1 MSGRAAAAVKKK
13 RSRAA
18 DERAAATTDAPTTPT
33 PPAAAPPV
41 DEDAAFP
48 RGGAP
53 LRTLGRAPKRVKP
66 GAGDGD
72 DDEPLAFARPPAKNA
87 VADFVPAL
95 RACDLTPGVK
105 LLGMVTAVTP
115 RRVDVALPTG
125 LRAAATGDGAAA
137 LPPPRGG
144 AAPPLT
150 AVYRVGDY
158 VRCAVLEEDVAS
170 TSNRKKKSVTVTMAP
185 SAAAACTPR
194 SGLVAGAP
202 VLAWCVSEEDHGYV
216 MDVGVGGV
224 TGFLPRADAPAGRT
238 LVRGAQVDCI
248 AVAPPSAAGAL
259 PLKAA
264 PSTGPG
270 APTPEPAGGSLA
282 GVTPGTLVNAHIAST
297 TRDGLR
303 LTFWTYF
310 TALVDAFG
318 LPPPAADAT
327 AEHTVGA
334 KVRARVVC
342 VDAATKTVRA
352 TLVRHVVRRE
362 APPTL
367 PARGALVEA
376 ATVVRVDEGLGVLLE
391 LGGVGGENGDANA
404 DAPTPTTPPRPVYGY
419 AHVSNVTDGRVA
431 KLAKRFAPG
440 TAVPARIV
448 GGRLIDGVASLSL
461 RPADVGR
468 ALASAADLV
477 PGATVTGV
485 VDAAD
490 EQSGLLVA
498 VAPRVRVRVPIE
510 HLTSGSG
517 PAAVRRRP
525 PGTRVSCLVWSVD
538 PSTGRAVATLRK
550 SLATPKLAPLV
561 GEGAVVPGARTHG
574 VVTGGAR
581 GGGIFVSLF
590 GGATGVVPA
599 GATGLPAGADVTTE
613 LPRGTLVKPRVVA
626 VGDGGRVTLAL
637 TRTGGDD
644 DDAET
649 GRPTASVRQGTV
661 YATAVV
667 TLVDVDADGEV
678 TGVGVAASDGGE
690 NATPVSAHLSR
701 AHLADTA
708 PTADTIA
715 DAVAVG
721 SSIGPIVILEGGRRG
736 GPPSASR
743 KRALVRAAA
752 ALPRDA
758 APAPT
763 LGAVLPGYVASVTAG
778 AVFVRWLGR
787 ATGRVPAPRAG
798 VPPPSDAR
806 DPAKVGDTVAA
817 TVTAVDAAT
826 GRASLSML
834 PADVGASAAAAALAD
849 GFADAALADAL
860 RRAADADAAPAG
872 APAAP
877 AWPAPGDT
885 LRAVPSEVK
894 DYGLLMDVPT
904 HPDALALAPAPRHA
918 GDDAAGAADA
928 ARPVS
933 VRVLDVSPSDGVLDV
948 SLRPDLAGRGP
959 RPDGPSAWSV
969 GDVVAATV
977 ELVRP
982 THAILSLPPRGP
994 RGGRALAFAPPPP
1007 PAALALGDEVEV
1019 TVAARPSDD
1028 TGARLIVTLPPALS
1042 GGGGRGRDDGS
1053 RAAAARAA
1061 RAAARL
1067 PIGAVVDATVTVVHA
1082 LTADISLPVG
1092 GRGALHA
1099 TECGGPLAA
1108 AHPGAP
1114 PLAALTPG
1122 ASIRCVVLGHGAAR
1136 GARAH
1141 GVLDVTCRADAV
1153 AAADSA
1159 GGVAPAHAL
1168 ARPTAASLRPGDA
1181 LRGVVAEP
1189 TGDGGG
1195 ALWIAL
1201 SRTVRGRL
1209 APLDAVACGGD
1220 DDELTPLST
1229 RFPPGVALDVV
1240 VDRVKPGGRTVDLR
1254 LDGVPPRPAGA
1265 PAVGEVV
1272 TGVVRAVGGA
1282 GVRVALR
1289 AAAAAP
1295 PDAPPSTRP
1304 SPILARVALTDV
1316 DDTPRS
1322 NVLAGIAPGVIVRG
1336 RVVAA
1341 AKGGRDVGLSLRAAD
1356 GGALGS
1362 AAAASRAPPALD
1374 APFLP
1379 PTATPTVGAIVA
1391 GYIAS
1396 VGRAGAFVTLAR
1408 GADARV
1414 RLSDLADG
1422 FVSDPA
1428 SAFPAGTLVTG
1439 RVLSVDAS
1447 GKVGLSLKAAG
1458 GGASAAAALAPG
1470 AVASGRV
1477 RRVEPFGVFIDIDGG
1492 GGGRAGLAHVSELA
1506 DEYVADPA
1514 ARFEVGAPVRARVL
1528 RVDATT
1534 GRVSLSLRATALAG
1548 APRPGNGGVAAEAET
1563 LDDAVDVD
1571 GDIDDAAEE
1580 EAGSDDDDAPTGWGG
1595 GDDGWPASDSH
1606 AGPSDGDDDSASD
1619 VSDDD
1624 DDASDDDESAS
1635 MDVDDG
1641 GSEGDEGESELSD
1654 VDDAVAA
1661 RPRATAAATLT
1672 RRSRSDLDDAPPSP
1686 RAARSPAPAA
1696 AGLCGLD
1703 AGLAVGWGDD
1713 DDDGDDNENAPAPL
1727 PTSAPSTPAQPT
1739 SRAAARRAARAAAA
1753 AAAAATDAAE
1763 AALAARGAPTDVPS
1777 FERALAA
1784 NPASSLLW
1792 IRYVAHLLSLGEP
1805 ARARAAAERALDAI
1819 PLDADA
1825 DRFNLWV
1832 ARLNLEALH
1841 GAPDPVASTLTLFK
1855 EAVRSTDAKK
1865 AHLALVSVLD
1875 AAGHATAA
1883 REASA
1888 ALTRKFSA
1896 SCKAWLARHAL
1907 LLRQGDAD
1915 GAAACLRAAATAAPP
1930 RKHVKLLSRAA
1941 VAEFRAGSPDA
1952 GRALFE
1958 RLLAAAPRRLDV
1970 WSVYIDQEVKGGD
1983 AARVRALLARGT
1995 SLDLPPK
2002 KARFLFRRALEFE
2015 KAMGDDKRAD
2025 AVRAAARAFVEKVGG

>member
-1 MSGRAAAAVKKK
+1 M
-13 RSRAA
+13 
-18 DERAAATTDAPTTPT
+18 DA
-33 PPAAAPPV
+33 
-41 DEDAAFP
+41 
-48 RGGAP
+48 
-53 LRTLGRAPKRVKP
+53 
-66 GAGDGD
+66 
-72 DDEPLAFARPPAKNA
+72 
-87 VADFVPAL
+87 
-95 RACDLTPGVK
+95 
-105 LLGMVTAVTP
+105 
-115 RRVDVALPTG
+115 
-125 LRAAATGDGAAA
+125 
-137 LPPPRGG
+137 
-144 AAPPLT
+144 
-150 AVYRVGDY
+150 
-158 VRCAVLEEDVAS
+158 
-170 TSNRKKKSVTVTMAP
+170 
-185 SAAAACTPR
+185 
-194 SGLVAGAP
+194 
-202 VLAWCVSEEDHGYV
+202 
-216 MDVGVGGV
+216 
-224 TGFLPRADAPAGRT
+224 
-238 LVRGAQVDCI
+238 I
-248 AVAPPSAAGAL
+248 
-259 PLKAA
+259 
-264 PSTGPG
+264 
-270 APTPEPAGGSLA
+270 
-282 GVTPGTLVNAHIAST
+282 
-297 TRDGLR
+297 
-303 LTFWTYF
+303 
-310 TALVDAFG
+310 
-318 LPPPAADAT
+318 
-327 AEHTVGA
+327 
-334 KVRARVVC
+334 
-342 VDAATKTVRA
+342 
-352 TLVRHVVRRE
+352 
-362 APPTL
+362 
-367 PARGALVEA
+367 
-376 ATVVRVDEGLGVLLE
+376 
-391 LGGVGGENGDANA
+391 
-404 DAPTPTTPPRPVYGY
+404 
-419 AHVSNVTDGRVA
+419 
-431 KLAKRFAPG
+431 
-440 TAVPARIV
+440 
-448 GGRLIDGVASLSL
+448 
-461 RPADVGR
+461 
-468 ALASAADLV
+468 
-477 PGATVTGV
+477 
-485 VDAAD
+485 
-490 EQSGLLVA
+490 
-498 VAPRVRVRVPIE
+498 
-510 HLTSGSG
+510 
-517 PAAVRRRP
+517 
-525 PGTRVSCLVWSVD
+525 
-538 PSTGRAVATLRK
+538 
-550 SLATPKLAPLV
+550 
-561 GEGAVVPGARTHG
+561 
-574 VVTGGAR
+574 
-581 GGGIFVSLF
+581 
-590 GGATGVVPA
+590 
-599 GATGLPAGADVTTE
+599 
-613 LPRGTLVKPRVVA
+613 
-626 VGDGGRVTLAL
+626 
-637 TRTGGDD
+637 
-644 DDAET
+644 
-649 GRPTASVRQGTV
+649 
-661 YATAVV
+661 
-667 TLVDVDADGEV
+667 
-678 TGVGVAASDGGE
+678 
-690 NATPVSAHLSR
+690 
-701 AHLADTA
+701 
-708 PTADTIA
+708 
-715 DAVAVG
+715 AVG

-743 KRALVRAAA
+743 KRALVRAAV

-763 LGAVLPGYVASVTAG
+763 LGAVLPGYVASVTQG

-798 VPPPSDAR
+798 VPPPTDAR
-806 DPAKVGDTVAA
+806 DAAKVGDTVAA

-860 RRAADADAAPAG
+860 RRAADEDAAPAG

-894 DYGLLMDVPT
+894 DYGLLMDVPS
-904 HPDALALAPAPRHA
+904 HPDAVALAPAPRHA
-918 GDDAAGAADA
+918 GNDAVGAAAA
-928 ARPVS
+928 ARPVF

-969 GDVVAATV
+969 GDVAAATV

-982 THAILSLPPRGP
+982 THAIVSLPPRGP

-1028 TGARLIVTLPPALS
+1028 TGDRLIVTLPPALS
-1042 GGGGRGRDDGS
+1042 GGGSRGRDDGA

-1061 RAAARL
+1061 RAAAR
-1067 PIGAVVDATVTVVHA
+1067 PPVGAVVDATVTAVHA
-1082 LTADISLPVG
+1082 LTADIALPVG

-1099 TECGGPLAA
+1099 TECGDSLAA
-1108 AHPGAP
+1108 AHAGAP
-1114 PLAALTPG
+1114 PLAALVPG
-1122 ASIRCVVLGHGAAR
+1122 ASIWCVVLGHGAAR

-1153 AAADSA
+1153 AAADAA

-1189 TGDGGG
+1189 MGDGNG

-1209 APLDAVACGGD
+1209 APLDAVACGD
-1220 DDELTPLST
+1220 DNDDLTPLST
-1229 RFPPGVALDVV
+1229 RFLPGAALDVV
-1240 VDRVKPGGRTVDLR
+1240 VDRVEPGGRTVDLR
-1254 LDGVPPRPAGA
+1254 LASVPPRPVGA
-1265 PAVGEVV
+1265 PGVGEIV

-1289 AAAAAP
+1289 AAAPAAP
-1295 PDAPPSTRP
+1295 DAAADARP
-1304 SPILARVALTDV
+1304 SSILARVALTDV
-1316 DDTPRS
+1316 DDTPRT
-1322 NVLAGIAPGVIVRG
+1322 NVLAGIVPGGIVRG

-1362 AAAASRAPPALD
+1362 VAASSRAPPALD

-1379 PTATPTVGAIVA
+1379 PTATPTIGATVA

-1396 VGRAGAFVTLAR
+1396 VGRVGAFVTLAR

-1428 SAFPAGTLVTG
+1428 AAFPAGTLVTG
-1439 RVLSVDAS
+1439 RVLSVDAT
-1447 GKVGLSLKAAG
+1447 GKVGLSLRAAG
-1458 GGASAAAALAPG
+1458 SGATAAAALAPG
-1470 AVASGRV
+1470 AVVSGRV
-1477 RRVEPFGVFIDIDGG
+1477 RRIEPFGVFVDIDGG

-1506 DEYVADPA
+1506 DEFVADPA
-1514 ARFEVGAPVRARVL
+1514 ARFAVGAPVRARVL
-1528 RVDATT
+1528 RVDTT
-1534 GRVSLSLRATALAG
+1534 SGRVSLSLRASALAG
-1548 APRPGNGGVAAEAET
+1548 APRPGKGGGSAEA
-1563 LDDAVDVD
+1563 DAADVD
-1571 GDIDDAAEE
+1571 DDIDDAAEE
-1580 EAGSDDDDAPTGWGG
+1580 EAGSDDDDGAAPAGWGA

-1606 AGPSDGDDDSASD
+1606 AGSSGDDDSASD

-1624 DDASDDDESAS
+1624 GDASDDESAS
-1635 MDVDDG
+1635 MDVDGG
-1641 GSEGDEGESELSD
+1641 GSEGDESESELSD

-1661 RPRATAAATLT
+1661 RPRAAAAATLL

-1696 AGLCGLD
+1696 VGLGGLD

-1713 DDDGDDNENAPAPL
+1713 EDDGDDATTAAAPP

-1784 NPASSLLW
+1784 DPASSLLW

-1825 DRFNLWV
+1825 DRFNIWV

-1841 GAPDPVASTLTLFK
+1841 GAPDPVAATLTLFK

-1875 AAGHATAA
+1875 AAEHATAA
-1883 REASA
+1883 REAAA

-1896 SCKAWLARHAL
+1896 SCKAWLARHTL

-1915 GAAACLRAAATAAPP
+1915 GAAACLRAAATAAPA

-1970 WSVYIDQEVKGGD
+1970 WSVYIDQEVKSGD

-2025 AVRAAARAFVEKVGG
+2025 AVRAAARAFVEKVGGWREKGRRGCFFPRVFSFRA